1 MPRLVAILEDDP
13 GRITAMRPVLAELL
27 PECEPHFFERADVMI
42 DWLREKLGDVVLIS
56 LDHDLPLFR
65 EADGTLT
72 DFGTGRQVVD
82 YLCTLDVRCPVIVHS
97 SNHYFAPG
105 MMQCLKDAG
114 FVHARVYP
122 YDDLAWVRLG
132 WAEQI
137 RAYLREGRIGSA

>member
-1 MPRLVAILEDDP
+1 
-13 GRITAMRPVLAELL
+13 MRPVLAELL

-82 YLCTLDVRCPVIVHS
+82 YLCTLDVRCPV
-97 SNHYFAPG
+97 
-105 MMQCLKDAG
+105 QCLKDAG